1 MFRKAKKILAISLA
15 AALLSAQAAYA
26 DTVITAPQPELT
38 GAAGNHMSSTGPTG
52 QKEVGADGYVVVGS
66 DGRNSNEYVNAGPG
80 AGGIP
85 GTGTGNQSGSGNIII
100 SGGAQSGTQQSGGT
114 VQGPAGQQIG
124 QQTGGTAAQP
134 GSTTGQIT
142 ISDSIAK
149 PSIYSEAAILYDATT
164 GQVLYEKNSQKAMY
178 PASIT
183 KLMTALLA
191 AERLNLDDTVTY
203 SQTATH
209 GLESGAAT
217 VQLDTGDT
225 LTVRDSLYAL
235 MLKSACEVANG
246 LAEKVSGSQAAFAE
260 LMNQRAQQLGCKNTH
275 FTNASGLNDASHYTT
290 AYDMALITK
299 AALDNETVRTIDQT
313 LTYTLPASKN
323 RGSLQIT
330 NGHKML
336 NPSNSQYYAGIIG
349 GKTGYTSKAGNT
361 LATAVVKDG
370 HELIAVVMKSTQ
382 KQYEDTKALFD
393 YGFQQIAASKGGTQS
408 SGTTAQSGTGWIKV
422 SDTQWQYKKADGSLC
437 KSEWL
442 DLNGSTYWFDDNT
455 YMATGWRHF
464 SNDAWYY
471 FNPQNGAMVTNKWI
485 TEDGK
490 SYYVQS
496 DGTMAVNTVI
506 DGIYQVDANGVYVKK
521 LQ

>member
-1 MFRKAKKILAISLA
+1 M
-15 AALLSAQAAYA
+15 
-26 DTVITAPQPELT
+26 T
-38 GAAGNHMSSTGPTG
+38 SS
-52 QKEVGADGYVVVGS
+52 S
-66 DGRNSNEYVNAGPG
+66 S
-80 AGGIP
+80 
-85 GTGTGNQSGSGNIII
+85 SGNIII
-100 SGGAQSGTQQSGGT
+100 SGQQQGTTVQTPQTSTGQAAPGGT
-114 VQGPAGQQIG
+114 VSSGTTTSGTTAS
-124 QQTGGTAAQP
+124 GTA
-134 GSTTGQIT
+134 QIT
-142 ISDSIAK
+142 INESIAK

-178 PASIT
+178 PASTT

-225 LTVRDSLYAL
+225 LTVKDSLYAL

-336 NPSNSQYYAGIIG
+336 NPACSGMGSITMRDRFSRREGRKSFFAFLKSARARNTARAEPHSPFSRNCKAATTSNPWRQRI
-349 GKTGYTSKAGNT
+349 TGFKR
-361 LATAVVKDG
+361 
-370 HELIAVVMKSTQ
+370 
-382 KQYEDTKALFD
+382 
-393 YGFQQIAASKGGTQS
+393 ASGRF
-408 SGTTAQSGTGWIKV
+408 
-422 SDTQWQYKKADGSLC
+422 L
-437 KSEWL
+437 
-442 DLNGSTYWFDDNT
+442 
-455 YMATGWRHF
+455 
-464 SNDAWYY
+464 
-471 FNPQNGAMVTNKWI
+471 
-485 TEDGK
+485 
-490 SYYVQS
+490 
-496 DGTMAVNTVI
+496 
-506 DGIYQVDANGVYVKK
+506 
-521 LQ
+521 